1 MRIDIDRVTC
11 EQTELVSSRQLRR
24 FLGNINMKK
33 KKERRRKLGRNE
45 KLRKEHKKGDGVRDA
60 GA

>member
-11 EQTELVSSRQLRR
+11 EQTELVSCRQLRR

-33 KKERRRKLGRNE
+33 KERRRKIGRNE
-45 KLRKEHKKGDGVRDA
+45 KLRREHNKDDGVRDA